1 MDALQSYLL
10 RFMEGADKR
19 FSIPV
24 YQRNYDWKKEHC
36 ETLMDDL
43 ISVYRNNISSH
54 FFGSI
59 VFVGEELAS
68 GTEFCI
74 IDGQQRLTTISLL
87 LLAIYN
93 YVTQNNLETNIINP
107 RKIKDSY
114 LVDEYAPEE
123 LKLKLKLAKNDK
135 DAYERL
141 FKHETTIESSSIT
154 GNYNYFY
161 NRISNMEISELDGL
175 FSAIQKLLIV
185 KISINPSRGD
195 DPQLIFESLNS
206 TGLELEEADKVR
218 NYVLMGLNSELQTE
232 CYNKYWSKI
241 ELLTG
246 NNVSAFLRYYL
257 AIKEQKLW
265 PINKLYKFFKDYVL
279 RNNFNNDITLL
290 LKDLLKYANYYNL
303 VITTNGT
310 TGYAGAITRIK
321 MLDFTIVYPFAMEL
335 FEAYENKLIT
345 SSDLDEIFLIIESYM
360 ARRIICGIDSG
371 SLNKMFAFM
380 GQSIKNLVLK
390 EKISYL
396 VAFKYTILNKIG
408 HYRFPRDNEFEE
420 KFINKDVYS
429 TKSNYK
435 KYFLAELENYDNQEK
450 IDVYGQLDTGELTI
464 EHIMP
469 QTLSDQWKQELGEQ
483 YESIHSTYL
492 HTIGN
497 LTLTG
502 YNSKYSNLPFNDKC
516 TIAKG
521 FQESRLY
528 LNKYISKQST
538 WNETTI
544 LNRAHLLFNRA
555 TNIWPLP
562 ECSFSKVTEEN
573 WISLDEDAIDYTG
586 KSICQYKLLSDIYPV
601 SDWTTMYKNVCKAL
615 CKLDRVAFVSLA
627 NKEFPENK
635 SFEKRFSTTTDNM
648 RNPYKLE
655 NDLYIETNLNTQTK
669 IDMLRV
675 IFSHYNIDFQDLSF
689 KLNYDDNNVTI
700 K

>member
-1 MDALQSYLL
+1 
-10 RFMEGADKR
+10 
-19 FSIPV
+19 
-24 YQRNYDWKKEHC
+24 
-36 ETLMDDL
+36 
-43 ISVYRNNISSH
+43 
-54 FFGSI
+54 
-59 VFVGEELAS
+59 
-68 GTEFCI
+68 
-74 IDGQQRLTTISLL
+74 
-87 LLAIYN
+87 
-93 YVTQNNLETNIINP
+93 
-107 RKIKDSY
+107 
-114 LVDEYAPEE
+114 
-123 LKLKLKLAKNDK
+123 
-135 DAYERL
+135 
-141 FKHETTIESSSIT
+141 
-154 GNYNYFY
+154 
-161 NRISNMEISELDGL
+161 
-175 FSAIQKLLIV
+175 
-185 KISINPSRGD
+185 
-195 DPQLIFESLNS
+195 
-206 TGLELEEADKVR
+206 
-218 NYVLMGLNSELQTE
+218 
-232 CYNKYWSKI
+232 
-241 ELLTG
+241 
-246 NNVSAFLRYYL
+246 
-257 AIKEQKLW
+257 
-265 PINKLYKFFKDYVL
+265 
-279 RNNFNNDITLL
+279 
-290 LKDLLKYANYYNL
+290 
-303 VITTNGT
+303 
-310 TGYAGAITRIK
+310 
-321 MLDFTIVYPFAMEL
+321 
-335 FEAYENKLIT
+335 
-345 SSDLDEIFLIIESYM
+345 M